1 MNDFTADDLIECY
14 RRGVFPMGEARD
26 DPRIF
31 IVEPHRRGV
40 IIPREFHV
48 PARLARTVRADK
60 FEITIDQDFDA
71 VVAACAEVPGR
82 NDTWINAPIQRLY
95 GELFRRGQAHSVEA
109 RLDGR
114 LVGGLYGV
122 SLERAFFGESMF
134 STERDASKVCLVH
147 LVARLIRGGYVLL
160 DCQFQTD
167 HLAQFGTREISQDQY
182 KGMVSVALGA
192 AGALGSGRGAGA
204 GSGAGTTGAAGAAEG
219 GATTGAST
227 LAFGAGESGEVE
239 SLGSIL
245 GSGEVTGAWIWTGEA
260 TGPSALQAI
269 SQAS

>member
-40 IIPREFHV
+40 IVPKEFHV
-48 PARLARTVRADK
+48 PARLARTVRSDR
-60 FEITIDQDFDA
+60 FQVTVDQDFDA
-71 VVAACAEVPGR
+71 VVEACAEVPGR

-109 RLDGR
+109 RLDGE

-134 STERDASKVCLVH
+134 STVRDASKVCLVH

-160 DCQFQTD
+160 DCQFRTD

-182 KGMVSVALGA
+182 RGMVSVALGA
-192 AGALGSGRGAGA
+192 GAFGSALGSGA
-204 GSGAGTTGAAGAAEG
+204 GAGTTGVTGAAAG
-219 GATTGAST
+219 GATTGASI
-227 LAFGAGESGEVE
+227 LALGAGARGDE

-245 GSGEVTGAWIWTGEA
+245 GSGEVTGACIWTGEA